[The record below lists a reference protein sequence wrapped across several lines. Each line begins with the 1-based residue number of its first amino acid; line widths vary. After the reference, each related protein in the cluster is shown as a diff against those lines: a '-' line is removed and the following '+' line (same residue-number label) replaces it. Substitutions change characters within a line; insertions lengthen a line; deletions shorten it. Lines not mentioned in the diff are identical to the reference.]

1 MPPRSS
7 DAGQAT
13 VEFALVMPLV
23 VALVGCIIGVTVLC
37 LDALALSDTARTTA
51 RIASVSVDPVATAR
65 DYVASRHSG
74 VTVRVATDGSAVT
87 VRVQRRVTFRLPVI
101 GNIRFGVPLVASST
115 MAIEPPIT
123 TAPQGTSVTP

>member
-1 MPPRSS
+1 VPPRSS

-37 LDALALSDTARTTA
+37 LDALALNDTARTTA
-51 RIASVSVDPVATAR
+51 RIASVSVDPVSTAQ
-65 DYVASRHSG
+65 DYVTSRHNG
-74 VTVRVATDGSAVT
+74 ITVRAATDGSVVT
-87 VRVQRRVTFRLPVI
+87 VRVQRRVAFRLPVI
-101 GNIRFGVPLVASST
+101 GRIRINTPLVASST
-115 MAIEPPIT
+115 MAIEPPIA